1 MIRTLASGA
10 FSATALAKSR
20 TMEALVL
27 NKSRHVS
34 RGTSDNDRIIH
45 TITSHAGLARH
56 TSGNDNDVGALE
68 RICETWGSGIVTTDL
83 PRSANIRSSSVMAA
97 YLALSVDVANV
108 SRDT

>member
-1 MIRTLASGA
+1 VPVSCGVDPSIYRRHTGFEMIRTLASGA

-34 RGTSDNDRIIH
+34 RGTCDNDRIIH

-68 RICETWGSGIVTTDL
+68 RICKT
-83 PRSANIRSSSVMAA
+83 
-97 YLALSVDVANV
+97 
-108 SRDT
+108 